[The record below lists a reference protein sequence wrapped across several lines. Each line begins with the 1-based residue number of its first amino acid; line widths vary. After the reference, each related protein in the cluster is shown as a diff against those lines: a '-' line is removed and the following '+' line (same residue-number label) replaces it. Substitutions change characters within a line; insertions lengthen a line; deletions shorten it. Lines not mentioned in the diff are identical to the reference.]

1 MAGFNP
7 VAALYA
13 GMKIKKG
20 PASISPRTPPFAGG
34 GLYKPSPDPGNQ
46 FNPTSDD
53 NYTPD
58 EARLRDLIAHPPQ
71 EGVKENGQKIG
82 GLRRVLGGIASTVG
96 PMIGGPAVAGLGDK
110 LLYPGRD
117 KYNAD
122 VARAQVLAQ
131 LSGRAED
138 RKDREANREDMRFNR
153 TAATNA
159 RQDALDER
167 KRVDAQ
173 AQINNITGPGKG
185 WEIPD
190 APTIPESRQVLKPQ
204 MPTAVGHPAPA
215 PQIATQ
221 NVQGPSPVEQM
232 DDVTGKP
239 LSEVGTV
246 KEVQV
251 PGQQRQRFIRP
262 NANTLR
268 GFDVKKK
275 EDELAAT
282 RTEEITPAML
292 DAATALKMTGLPAA
306 GKVTPTVYTNFQT
319 TLRMLTEQKNKPAA
333 PSTPE
338 HMFIEEYQKLHPG
351 ATVAQ
356 ALHEY
361 AANGQAPQRPEQT
374 MVYIP
379 DGNGGMTARLVT
391 PGQTV
396 PAGAVTASGM
406 SSQNTP
412 TASTRTMTE
421 AAPKVTSMVDRVSAL
436 VEQQK
441 AALGPA
447 ASRWNEFMAGK
458 VGAPNPEF
466 TKLRTDVGL
475 LTTMLMRMHVGA
487 RGGEK
492 IMEHF
497 KDLIDVSKQSP
508 ENLQAALQEIK
519 QYAVEVAHSGGTTS
533 ESTPQAMPKVG
544 EIGHNGGRVLRITPI
559 KE

>member
-7 VAALYA
+7 FAALYA

-20 PASISPRTPPFAGG
+20 PAPISARTPSFAGG
-34 GLYKPSPDPGNQ
+34 MYKGASDPGNTMDAG
-46 FNPTSDD
+46 PDSG
-53 NYTPD
+53 YTPQQAQ
-58 EARLRDLIAHPPQ
+58 EAKLVANPSQ
-71 EGVKENGQKIG
+71 EGVKADGTKIG
-82 GLRRVLGGIASTVG
+82 GLRRVLGTIASTVG

-117 KYNAD
+117 KYNSD
-122 VARAQVLAQ
+122 LARAQR
-131 LSGRAED
+131 LSALSVDARNHQDLE
-138 RKDREANREDMRFNR
+138 FNR
-153 TAATNA
+153 QAMRDA
-159 RQDALDER
+159 RQDTLDER
-167 KRVDAQ
+167 KRADAQ

-190 APTIPESRQVLKPQ
+190 TPTIPESRLALKPQ
-204 MPTAVGHPAPA
+204 MPTAVDQPAP
-215 PQIATQ
+215 PPKMVTQ

-246 KEVQV
+246 NEVQV
-251 PGQQRQRFIRP
+251 PGQSKKRFVRP

-268 GFDVKKK
+268 GFDVQKKK
-275 EDELAAT
+275 DELEAT

-292 DAATALKMTGLPAA
+292 EAATVLKMTGLPAA
-306 GKVTPTVYTNFQT
+306 GKVTPTVYNNFQT
-319 TLRMLTEQKNKPAA
+319 TLRMLTEQHNKPAT

-361 AANGQAPQRPEQT
+361 ASNGQAPQRPPQD

-379 DGNGGMTARLVT
+379 DGKGGMTTKLVG
-391 PGQTV
+391 PGQSV
-396 PAGAVTASGM
+396 PAGAVNASGM
-406 SSQNTP
+406 NSQNTP
-412 TASTRTMTE
+412 TASTRTMAE

-519 QYAVEVAHSGGTTS
+519 QYSVEVAHGGGS
-533 ESTPQAMPKVG
+533 QGGSPEKVKVIRKSDGMPGTIDAGDFDPAKYDK
-544 EIGHNGGRVLRITPI
+544 R
-559 KE
+559 